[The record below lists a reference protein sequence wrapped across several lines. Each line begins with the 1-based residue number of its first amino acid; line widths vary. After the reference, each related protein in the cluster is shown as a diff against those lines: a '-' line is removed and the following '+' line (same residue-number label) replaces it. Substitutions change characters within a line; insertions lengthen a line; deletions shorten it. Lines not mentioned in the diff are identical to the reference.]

1 MGLILLA
8 IGGTLVASD
17 YELPMFL
24 SRLGEYLII
33 GGTVITAVAQAV
45 VEGNEI

>member
-1 MGLILLA
+1 
-8 IGGTLVASD
+8 VASD